1 MEANALEQFL
11 ILAKQA
17 KGRAAVVLVQQAI
30 SSPSLYHFGELL
42 EHENIAAIAATPDGK
57 PWHDL
62 LQIFAYGTF
71 PDYRARQGSLPPLDE
86 AAALK
91 LKQLTVVSLAAQN
104 KVIPYAALLRDL
116 ELQDTRTV
124 EDVIIE
130 GMYAGLYKG
139 KLDQKKKEFQ
149 LHETAGRDCRPGQI
163 DDMIATLQAWCQAAE
178 NISGELA
185 DKITYA
191 NDAQEAE
198 AARVKEMQARVEDV
212 KKSLQSAH
220 GDMDAAAPGAG
231 HAESMETDDPVSRPK
246 SKLKTKHPSAALP
259 GARH

>member
-17 KGRAAVVLVQQAI
+17 KGRAAVALVQQAI
-30 SSPSLYHFGELL
+30 SSPALYHFGELL
-42 EHENIAAIAATPDGK
+42 DHENIAALAETADGK
-57 PWHDL
+57 PWHEL

-71 PDYRARQGSLPPLDE
+71 PEYRARQASLPPLDE

-104 KVIPYAALLRDL
+104 KVIPYASLLRDL
-116 ELQDTRTV
+116 ELTDTRTV

-163 DDMIATLQAWCQAAE
+163 EEMIATLQAWCQAAD

-191 NDAQEAE
+191 NASQEAE
-198 AARVKEMQARVEDV
+198 AARVKELQGRVEDV
-212 KKSLQSAH
+212 KKSLQSVQ
-220 GDMDAAAPGAG
+220 GELDGAPGAG
-231 HAESMETDDPVSRPK
+231 HSESMETDDPVSRPK
-246 SKLKTKHPSAALP
+246 SKLKTKHP
-259 GARH
+259 